1 MRAHGGRSCQ
11 HLSHTT
17 GTEGLIGTTFVHDD
31 DQVGTVVDVVERWT
45 FTLEV
50 ELDGWK
56 MGNGSGAK
64 LYLPVR
70 YTTSTHFLI
79 MSASNAFCRRFC
91 LQVHETLT

>member
-1 MRAHGGRSCQ
+1 MY
-11 HLSHTT
+11 
-17 GTEGLIGTTFVHDD
+17 DD
-31 DQVGTVVDVVERWT
+31 GQVGTVIDAAERWT

-70 YTTSTHFLI
+70 CTTAKHCLI
-79 MSASNAFCRRFC
+79 MSASHAFCRRFC
-91 LQVHETLT
+91 LQVHATLT